1 MVNALLTISGND
13 SLLFH
18 NATDL
23 RHREALESLIHKTLF
38 GDATGSNSLV
48 MRRSAF
54 NSVKGLNSHFVLKA
68 RHQNLF
74 LVDYYLMNWL
84 LAQLPKARP
93 NMSTSGRV
101 LL

>member
-48 MRRSAF
+48 MRRVGFQQRQRSQFTLRAEGSSSE
-54 NSVKGLNSHFVLKA
+54 SV
-68 RHQNLF
+68 
-74 LVDYYLMNWL
+74 
-84 LAQLPKARP
+84 PC
-93 NMSTSGRV
+93 
-101 LL
+101 